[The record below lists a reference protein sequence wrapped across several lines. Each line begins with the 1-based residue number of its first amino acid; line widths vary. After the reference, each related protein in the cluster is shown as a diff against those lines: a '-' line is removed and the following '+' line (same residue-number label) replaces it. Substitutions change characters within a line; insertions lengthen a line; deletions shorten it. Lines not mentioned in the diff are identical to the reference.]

1 MRYIGCKRLL
11 LGEIE
16 RVIRENI
23 KDNSKVFCDIFS
35 GTACVAQHFKKQ
47 YKIISNDLLYFS
59 FILQKATIEGNKAP
73 KFKVLDGETASE
85 YFNSLPLSE
94 IEKLEKE
101 KRFCQNNYS
110 PIGNR
115 MYMSEEN
122 ALRIDFI
129 RNKAEEWKDN
139 QQISDEEYFY
149 LLAVLIEAVPFISNI
164 SGTYGAYNK
173 FWDKRSL
180 NTLNL
185 KEISITDNKEKNKCY
200 NEDGNRLIEK
210 ISGDILYID
219 PPYNNRQYSPNYHV
233 LETIARY
240 NNPTLKG
247 ITGQNNYKEN
257 KSLYCNKKSAL
268 ISLEDLIKKAKF
280 KHIILSYSTEGLMKE
295 EEIENIFSKYTTK
308 VKCYKIPYRRFKSRE
323 TNPEKELCELI
334 YYGEK
339 I

>member
-16 RVIRENI
+16 RVIRENV

-35 GTACVAQHFKKQ
+35 GTACVAQYFKKK
-47 YKIISNDLLYFS
+47 YKILSNDLLYFS
-59 FILQKATIEGNKAP
+59 YILQKATIEGNNTP
-73 KFKVLDGETASE
+73 KFKVLNGKTPSE

-94 IEKLEKE
+94 LESLKKE

-110 PIGNR
+110 PIGKR

-129 RNKAEEWKDN
+129 RNKAEEWKEEKA
-139 QQISDEEYFY
+139 ISDLEYFY

-180 NTLNL
+180 NTLKL
-185 KEISITDNKEKNKCY
+185 KEISITDNKEKNRCY
-200 NEDGNRLIEK
+200 NEDGNELIKK

-240 NNPTLKG
+240 NNPELKG
-247 ITGQNNYKEN
+247 ITGQPNYEEN
-257 KSLYCNKKSAL
+257 KSHYCKKLSAISSLEAL
-268 ISLEDLIKKAKF
+268 IKNAKF
-280 KHIILSYSTEGLMKE
+280 KHIILSYSTEGLMRE
-295 EEIENIFSKYTTK
+295 EEIEDVFKKYTSK
-308 VKCYKIPYRRFKSRE
+308 IKCYKIPYRRFKSRE
-323 TNPEKELCELI
+323 TNSQKELCELI

-339 I
+339 K